1 MCHHFKQME
10 PKMGTIQAT
19 VVANREQ
26 VKANAAGIENLTKL
40 VNTAIV
46 EKLEMMKKED
56 ERRNTAI
63 MNEFSVLKKQVKEVV
78 HRLDAMKQ
86 ER

>member
-1 MCHHFKQME
+1 
-10 PKMGTIQAT
+10 MGTIQAT

-26 VKANAAGIENLTKL
+26 VKVNAAGIENLTKL
-40 VNTAIV
+40 VNIAIV

-56 ERRNTAI
+56 ERRNNAI

-78 HRLDAMKQ
+78 HGLDAMKQ